1 MTPTDDLQETMSPPP
16 RIVLRVPTA
25 DGRREWR
32 AFEEPLEILQAH
44 TAEEVM
50 PLLEAIERANGEG
63 LWAAGFV
70 SYEAAP
76 AFDRAYVTSS
86 AGELP
91 LAWFALF
98 PEWRSLDLEPH
109 PATAYSLSDWRPS
122 TSAGDYE
129 RAVESIRRWIAAG
142 DTYQVNYTTRLRADF
157 AGDAWSL
164 FTSLA
169 HTQRAPRSAFI
180 DTGDRW
186 AICSSSP
193 ELFFQLDGGRI
204 VCRPMKGT
212 APRGRYPD
220 EDHRQGEWL
229 RQSAKNRAENLM
241 IVDMVRNDLGRIAQ
255 PGTVEV
261 TSLFELERYPS
272 IHQLTSTVEART
284 DATLA
289 EIFTALFP
297 CASITGAPRVR
308 TMELIH
314 HLEQRPRGVY
324 TGAIGCVGPRRQ
336 AHFNVA
342 IRTVQIDRESGVA
355 AYGTGGGIV
364 WDSVAGDEYRE
375 CQTKTLVL
383 SQAEPEFSLLETM
396 LWEPENGFFLLD
408 RHLER
413 LRSSALY
420 FDRPVDP
427 EAIRAKLERATRE
440 LPPTPHRVRLLLHRS
455 GDVVVQKDALVTTDR
470 RWRVRL
476 ANRPV
481 DRENRFL
488 FHKISRRVLYDEA
501 RADFPDHDDVLLWN
515 SDRELTESTIANVV
529 VKLDGELVTPAVDC
543 GLLPGVF
550 RAELLESGQ
559 IRERVVTLE
568 ELPRAEKIYLVNSV
582 RRWVEVDLEGTIQE
596 PEMKLPASEPV
607 GIHRRPSP

>member
-1 MTPTDDLQETMSPPP
+1 MSPAP

-32 AFEEPLEILQAH
+32 AFEEPLEILQAR
-44 TAEEVM
+44 TAEEVT
-50 PLLEAIERANGEG
+50 PLLEAVARANGEG

-70 SYEAAP
+70 SYEAAL
-76 AFDRAYVTSS
+76 AFDSAFVTSPP
-86 AGELP
+86 GELP

-98 PEWRSLDLEPH
+98 QEWRSFDLEPQ
-109 PATAYSLSDWRPS
+109 PASTYSLSDWRPS
-122 TSAGDYE
+122 TSADDYE
-129 RAVESIRRWIAAG
+129 QAVDSIHRWIAEG
-142 DTYQVNYTTRLRADF
+142 DTYQVNYTIRLRADF
-157 AGDAWSL
+157 AGDAWGL

-169 HTQRAPRSAFI
+169 RAQRAPRSAFV
-180 DTGDRW
+180 DTGERW

-193 ELFFQLDGGRI
+193 ERFFHLDDDRI

-212 APRGRYPD
+212 APRGRYPE
-220 EDHRQGEWL
+220 EDRRRGEWL

-284 DATLA
+284 DATAPEL
-289 EIFTALFP
+289 FTALFP

-314 HLEQRPRGVY
+314 RLEREPRGVY
-324 TGAIGCVGPRRQ
+324 TGAIGCIGPERQ

-342 IRTVQIDRESGVA
+342 IRTVQIDRQTGVA
-355 AYGTGGGIV
+355 EYGAGGGIV
-364 WDSVAGDEYRE
+364 WDSVASDEYRE
-375 CQTKTLVL
+375 CRTKTLVL
-383 SQAEPEFSLLETM
+383 SQTEPEFSLLETM

-408 RHLER
+408 RHLGR

-420 FDRPVDP
+420 FDRPFDL
-427 EAIRAKLERATRE
+427 EAIRAELDRVTQE
-440 LPPTPHRVRLLLHRS
+440 LPPTPHRVRILVDRS
-455 GDVVVQKDALVTTDR
+455 GDVVVQQEPLAATGR

-481 DRENRFL
+481 DPENRLL
-488 FHKISRRVLYDEA
+488 FHKISYRDLYDEA

-515 SDRELTESTIANVV
+515 NDRELTESTIANVV
-529 VKLDGELVTPAVDC
+529 VQLDGELVTPPVDC

-550 RAELLESGQ
+550 RAELLETGE
-559 IRERVVTLE
+559 IREQVVTLE
-568 ELPRAEKIYLVNSV
+568 DLGRAERIYLVNSV
-582 RRWVEVDLEGTIQE
+582 RRWLEVDLEGLIQE
-596 PEMKLPASEPV
+596 PEMKLQAREPV
-607 GIHRRPSP
+607 GISRRPSP

>member
-1 MTPTDDLQETMSPPP
+1 MTSTDDLQETMSPSP
-16 RIVLRVPTA
+16 RIVLRVPTTN
-25 DGRREWR
+25 GRREWR
-32 AFEEPLEILQAH
+32 AFEEPLEILQAR

-50 PLLEAIERANGEG
+50 PLLEVVERANGEG

-86 AGELP
+86 PGELP

-98 PEWRSLDLEPH
+98 DKWHSLGPESIRV
-109 PATAYSLSDWRPS
+109 AVYSLSDWRPS

-129 RAVESIRRWIAAG
+129 RAVESIRHWIAAG
-142 DTYQVNYTTRLRADF
+142 DTYQVNYTIRLRADF
-157 AGDAWSL
+157 AGDAWGL

-169 HTQRAPRSAFI
+169 QTQPAPRSAFV

-204 VCRPMKGT
+204 VSRPMKGT

-220 EDHRQGEWL
+220 EDHRLGEWL
-229 RQSAKNRAENLM
+229 QQSSKNRAENLM

-261 TSLFELERYPS
+261 ASLFELEMYPS
-272 IHQLTSTVEART
+272 IHQLTSTVEAGT

-289 EIFTALFP
+289 ELFTALFP

-314 HLEQRPRGVY
+314 YLEKGPRGVY
-324 TGAIGCVGPRRQ
+324 TGAIGCVGPKRQ

-342 IRTVQIDRESGVA
+342 IRTVQIDRQSGVA
-355 AYGTGGGIV
+355 EYGTGGGIV

-375 CQTKTLVL
+375 CRTKTLVL
-383 SQAEPEFSLLETM
+383 SQTEPEFSLLETM
-396 LWEPENGFFLLD
+396 LWEPKGGFFLLD

-413 LRSSALY
+413 LHSSAFY
-420 FDRPVDP
+420 FDRPVDL
-427 EAIRAKLERATRE
+427 EAIRAELERVTRE

-455 GDVVVQKDALVTTDR
+455 GGVMVRKDTLVATNR

-488 FHKISRRVLYDEA
+488 FHKISYRVLYDEA
-501 RADFPDHDDVLLWN
+501 RSDFPDHDDVLLWN
-515 SDRELTESTIANVV
+515 SERELTASTIANVV
-529 VKLDGELVTPAVDC
+529 VKLDGVLVTPPIDC

-550 RAELLESGQ
+550 RAELLETGE

-568 ELPRAEKIYLVNSV
+568 DLSRAEQIFLVNSV
-582 RRWVEVDLEGTIQE
+582 RRWVEVDLEGLIQE
-596 PEMKLPASEPV
+596 PEMKPPASEPV
-607 GIHRRPSP
+607 GISRRPSP